1 MSPVLEARDLCKSY
15 ALPRGT
21 LLERQRR
28 LQAVKNVSLR
38 VEAGETLGIVGESGS
53 GKSTLA
59 RLLMALEKPDS
70 GQLLWQGEDLT
81 ALTAAELRARRH
93 GIQMVFQDPYGSLDP
108 RMRILDTVAEPLDMT
123 EPGLSR
129 EDRRARVADIL
140 ERVGLNPEVLAR
152 YPHQFSG
159 GQRQRIAIARALITR
174 PRILVA
180 DEPASALDVSIQAQI
195 LNLLADL
202 KLEFGLA
209 MVFISHDLGI
219 VRYLSDRMMVMQHG
233 VVVEEGETERV
244 FTAPS
249 HDYTRA
255 LIAAMPRLFEEE
267 DHGAQRL

>member
-1 MSPVLEARDLCKSY
+1 MNRMLEARNLHKSY
-15 ALPRGT
+15 ILPRASWW
-21 LLERQRR
+21 ERRVR
-28 LQAVKNVSLR
+28 IEAVRDVSLH
-38 VEAGETLGIVGESGS
+38 VQAGETLGIVGESGS

-59 RLLMALEKPDS
+59 RLLMALERPDS
-70 GQLLWQGEDLT
+70 GRLFWQGEEITVLS
-81 ALTAAELRARRH
+81 AAELRARRH

-108 RMRILDTVAEPLDMT
+108 RMRILDTVAEPLDVA
-123 EPGLSR
+123 EPGLAR
-129 EDRRARVADIL
+129 EQRHARVAEML
-140 ERVGLNPEVLAR
+140 ERVGLNADMLAR

-195 LNLLADL
+195 LNLLGDL

-219 VRYLSDRMMVMQHG
+219 VRYLADRMMVMRHG

-244 FTAPS
+244 FTAPE
-249 HDYTRA
+249 HPYTRA
-255 LIAAMPRLFEEE
+255 LIAAMPKLET
-267 DHGAQRL
+267 D

>member
-1 MSPVLEARDLCKSY
+1 MNAVLEAQNLCKSY
-15 ALPRGT
+15 PLPRGSWF
-21 LLERQRR
+21 ERRRR
-28 LQAVKNVSLR
+28 LEAVKDVSLH
-38 VEAGETLGIVGESGS
+38 VAPGETLGIVGESGS

-70 GQLLWQGEDLT
+70 GALFWQGEDVTSLSAT
-81 ALTAAELRARRH
+81 ELRARRH

-108 RMRILDTVAEPLDMT
+108 RMRILETVAEPLDVA

-129 EDRRARVADIL
+129 EERRARVADIL
-140 ERVGLNPEVLAR
+140 ERVGLNAGMITR

-195 LNLLADL
+195 LNLLGDL

-233 VVVEEGETERV
+233 AVVEEGETETV
-244 FTAPS
+244 FTAPR

-255 LIAAMPRLFEEE
+255 LIAAMPRLFAE
-267 DHGAQRL
+267 